1 MIRKGSILLRI
12 SKFAIKRGLSLM
24 VVVIISV
31 YLTILITNKSVVVE
45 SDLEPGYGP
54 IQGWFSGVANPSVRY
69 NHENIQLT
77 PSEFFQNSLRLLVHG
92 ITFNLGDGHRYFIAG
107 AAYSSVKGII
117 LDSLPRTLLLF
128 GTSNLLIFFLSIPV
142 ALYLSRN
149 YGSWLDKF
157 VLSLS
162 PISTI
167 PAWIYGVFL
176 TVFMV
181 KVLGFYT
188 GGILST
194 WPDEFSWSFVIKMAR
209 HLLPAIFAFFLS
221 KFFMSVYAWRSFL
234 LIFSQEDYMELAK
247 AKGLPTELID
257 RRYLLR
263 PVLPNVITSFTMLM
277 IAIWQEALILELF
290 FSING
295 IGHVFYNAIRY
306 KDMATI
312 IGITVTFAYLM
323 AISVFLLDI
332 VYSLIDPRVR
342 VGDTS
347 KDSRVVS
354 RKTRGSI
361 LSILKRSS
369 RGGSTLKKD
378 SEIILKNR
386 SFSNVSFSIRDMV
399 ATSINNLSRAG
410 KTLREV
416 MQYPSACAGLVII
429 GILAVGSIF
438 VLIAYP
444 YNDAIRRWNHEMQLN
459 LTNPKLAFPEWFNL
473 FRSETLPKSIL
484 INSHDDNVFKHHN
497 FITDGMTEIF
507 FSLDFDYPYTGFP
520 EEVVLSLDPTYKDK
534 MPHVEVTWLTPDG
547 RPIRIGEYS
556 NHRPERYYLSK
567 DNRLI
572 RRLDGQMPHIGLF
585 RDPDAEK
592 PTALPGQ
599 YKLQISTIV
608 FEENSDIE
616 AEFQIT
622 GKVYGLAGTDHKRR
636 DLTLALLWGAPIAL
650 AIGLLGAIG
659 TGFSTMFIA
668 AVSTWYGG
676 WVDNLLQRITEINM
690 ILPMFPIMLIVYNFY
705 TRSLWLI
712 LGIAILLGV
721 FGTGIKNYR
730 SVFLQIRESPYIE
743 AARAYGAGNL
753 RIISRYLLP
762 HIFPVLIPQM
772 VILVPSYVFL
782 EATLAYL
789 NMSDPLLPTWG
800 KVIQEAIEHGGLE
813 GATYWLIMPLG
824 LLVLTSFAFLMVGY
838 ALERTL
844 NPKIKDV

>member
-1 MIRKGSILLRI
+1 MFRTGNIILRI
-12 SKFAIKRGLSLM
+12 VKLAIKRGLSLM
-24 VVVIISV
+24 LVVIVSV
-31 YLTILITNKSVVVE
+31 YLTILITNKSVVIE
-45 SDLEPGYGP
+45 SDLEPGHGP
-54 IQGWFSGVANPSVRY
+54 IQGWFSGVANPSVRF
-69 NHENIQLT
+69 NHGNIQLT
-77 PSEFFQNSLRLLVHG
+77 PSEFFQNSLKLLYHG
-92 ITFNLGDGHRYFIAG
+92 ITLNLGDGHRYFIAG
-107 AAYSSVKGII
+107 AEYSSVKGII
-117 LDSLPRTLLLF
+117 NDSLPRTLLLF

-142 ALYLSRN
+142 ALHLSRN
-149 YGSWLDKF
+149 HGSWLDKF
-157 VLSLS
+157 ILSLS

-167 PAWIYGVFL
+167 PAWIYGVFI

-181 KVLGFYT
+181 KVFGFYT

-194 WPDEFSWSFVIKMAR
+194 WPDEFSWSFVIRMAR

-247 AKGLPTELID
+247 AKGLPTGLID
-257 RRYLLR
+257 RIYLLR

-323 AISVFLLDI
+323 AISVFFLDI
-332 VYSLIDPRVR
+332 IYSLIDPRVR
-342 VGDTS
+342 VGDNS

-354 RKTRGSI
+354 LKSGRSI
-361 LSILKRSS
+361 FSILKRRSQ
-369 RGGSTLKKD
+369 GGSTVKKD
-378 SEIILKNR
+378 PEIILNNR
-386 SFSNVSFSIRDMV
+386 SFSNASFSIRDMI
-399 ATSINNLSRAG
+399 ATSINNLSRAV

-416 MQYPSACAGLVII
+416 MRYPTASAGLVFI
-429 GILAVGSIF
+429 GVLTVGSIF

-444 YNDAIRRWNHEMQLN
+444 YNDAIRRWNHEMQKN
-459 LTNPKLAFPEWFNL
+459 LTNPKLAFPEWFNF
-473 FRSETLPKSIL
+473 FRSETLPKSVL
-484 INSHDDNVFKHHN
+484 ISSHDDDVVKHYN
-497 FITDGMTEIF
+497 FITDDMTEIS
-507 FSLDFDYPYTGFP
+507 FSLIFDYPYTGFP
-520 EEVVLSLDPTYKDK
+520 EEVVLSLHPTFKDK
-534 MPHVEVTWLTPDG
+534 MPHVEVTWLSPDG
-547 RPIRIGEYS
+547 REIRVGEYS
-556 NHRPERYYLSK
+556 NHRPERYYLSNN
-567 DNRLI
+567 DRLI
-572 RRLDGQMPHIGLF
+572 RRLDGQKPHIGLF
-585 RDPDAEK
+585 RNPDGEEII
-592 PTALPGQ
+592 ALPGQ
-599 YKLQISTIV
+599 YELKISAII
-608 FEENSDIE
+608 FEEDSDID
-616 AEFQIT
+616 AELQIT

-690 ILPMFPIMLIVYNFY
+690 ILPIFPIMLIVYNFY

-800 KVIQEAIEHGGLE
+800 KVIREAIQYGGLE
-813 GATYWLIMPLG
+813 GATHWLVIPLV
-824 LLVLTSFAFLMVGY
+824 LLVLTSFAFLTVGY
-838 ALERTL
+838 ALERIL
-844 NPKIKDV
+844 NPKLKDV